1 MKATIH
7 HGGAGTTAAALRAG
21 KPTAISPLF
30 GDQPFWAKRVARLE
44 VAPPPLNRRSLS
56 VEDLVATITAMEHLS
71 MRSKAAAI
79 GEAIDTEEGVDAAIE
94 FIEQRAGAAG
104 GRTALQNR
112 SCAVE

>member
-1 MKATIH
+1 
-7 HGGAGTTAAALRAG
+7 
-21 KPTAISPLF
+21 
-30 GDQPFWAKRVARLE
+30 
-44 VAPPPLNRRSLS
+44 
-56 VEDLVATITAMEHLS
+56 